1 MSGIHNESAPPEGRD
16 GAPSNAELEKLIEKA
31 LVRFENWK
39 TQMERNPNPRTV
51 HTLKNVMAIIE
62 SVANIA
68 DSRMKYSYKRLN
80 QQMAVLLTEVA
91 QLNMTITN
99 SLQEDDYV
107 DEREL
112 QRISSSLVTV
122 VQSAVELIKTVQ
134 TRFGSS
140 HRQIA
145 FDLQQSLASEE
156 DG

>member
-1 MSGIHNESAPPEGRD
+1 MSRIHNESTPAGEQA

-39 TQMERNPNPRTV
+39 TEMERNPNPRTV

-68 DSRMKYSYKRLN
+68 DGKMKYSYKRLN

-91 QLNMTITN
+91 QLNMAITN

-140 HRQIA
+140 HRQIS
-145 FDLQQSLASEE
+145 FDLQQSLVPE
-156 DG
+156 DEG

>member
-1 MSGIHNESAPPEGRD
+1 MRQIPNESTSSEEQAG
-16 GAPSNAELEKLIEKA
+16 GPSNAELEKLIEKA

-68 DSRMKYSYKRLN
+68 DSKMKYSYKRLN

-91 QLNMTITN
+91 QLNMAITN
-99 SLQEDDYV
+99 SLQEDDYL

-140 HRQIA
+140 HRQIS
-145 FDLQQSLASEE
+145 FDLQQTLVPEE